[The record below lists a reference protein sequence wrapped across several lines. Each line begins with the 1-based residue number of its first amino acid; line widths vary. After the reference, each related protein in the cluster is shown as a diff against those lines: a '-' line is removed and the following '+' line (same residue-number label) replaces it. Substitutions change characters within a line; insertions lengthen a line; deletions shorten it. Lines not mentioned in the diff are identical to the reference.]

1 MTTSIE
7 TNDSIDR
14 LAGLN
19 ASDST
24 YATRHQREKVAV
36 ATQACEDLL
45 LGNTLAGSLTQA
57 ERLVLASEQARVSG
71 VQLLAD
77 EYRQRAEQ
85 LGDAVTADLRTILS
99 QAGAQTGNV
108 RMDAMLHFVRTL
120 ALNPAESD
128 EQARR
133 AIPAAGLAVDDT
145 VLLAQL
151 IGFVAYQ
158 ARLLVGVQAMAAMGG
173 QTEAA
178 AAAETTATAPF
189 VHPANLPPPG
199 EPLRR
204 NGFTSEVLD
213 WKAWLPV
220 LDPETATPEQ
230 QKVLEVSHPKAKT
243 MDFYLLLGRQPE
255 VLMERSQAFNA
266 IMYAPGGLS
275 RAEREVAATAVS
287 RSNGC
292 VYCASVHAQRFEQ
305 LAKRNDVM
313 AQLFDEP
320 DTAGTNARE
329 RAIIQAALVL
339 TRAPGQFGLSQVQ
352 ALRDAGLTDQEI
364 LDMLHSAALFGWAN
378 RLMLNLGVEIYLNQA

>member
-1 MTTSIE
+1 MTDT
-7 TNDSIDR
+7 IDR
-14 LAGLN
+14 LAGLR
-19 ASDST
+19 ADT
-24 YATRHQREKVAV
+24 PLFATRHERSKVAL

-45 LGNTLAGSLTQA
+45 LGDSLVGELSQA
-57 ERLVLASEQARVSG
+57 ERLVFAAEQARVSG
-71 VQLLAD
+71 IAALEA
-77 EYRQRAEQ
+77 EYRARAIA
-85 LGDAVTADLRTILS
+85 LGDAVSPALRRILETAGST
-99 QAGAQTGNV
+99 AGNA
-108 RMDAMLHFVRTL
+108 RLDAMLHFVRTL
-120 ALNPAESD
+120 ALNPAHSD
-128 EQARR
+128 QATLL
-133 AIPAAGLAVDDT
+133 AIPAAGLSVDGT

-158 ARLLVGVQAMAAMGG
+158 ARLLAGVQAMVALGGVAQHTAAT
-173 QTEAA
+173 TEA
-178 AAAETTATAPF
+178 APF
-189 VHPANLPPPG
+189 VHPANLPAPG

-204 NGFTSEVLD
+204 NGFTSETLD

-220 LDPETATPEQ
+220 LDPTTATPAQ

-255 VLMERSQAFNA
+255 VLLERSQAFNA

-287 RSNGC
+287 RSNRC

-313 AQLFDEP
+313 AQLFDDP

-329 RAIIQAALVL
+329 RAIIQASLVL
-339 TRAPGQFGLSQVQ
+339 TRTPAQLGAGHIQ
-352 ALRDAGLTDQEI
+352 ALRDAGLSDLEV

-378 RLMLNLGVEIYLNQA
+378 RLMLNLGVEIWPQAAA

>member
-128 EQARR
+128 KQALL
-133 AIPAAGLAVDDT
+133 AIPAAGLSVDDT

-178 AAAETTATAPF
+178 TAAETTATAPF

>member
-1 MTTSIE
+1 MTDT
-7 TNDSIDR
+7 IDR
-14 LAGLN
+14 LAGLEQG
-19 ASDST
+19 SPT
-24 YATRHQREKVAV
+24 FTTRHEREKVAL

-45 LGNTLAGSLTQA
+45 LGNQLDSDLTQA
-57 ERLVLASEQARVSG
+57 ERLVLAAEQARVSG
-71 VQLLAD
+71 VSVLQA
-77 EYRQRAEQ
+77 EYRSRAEA
-85 LGDAVTADLRTILS
+85 LGDAITPELRAILD
-99 QAGAQTGNV
+99 QPGTQTGNA
-108 RMDAMLHFVRTL
+108 RLDAMLHFVRTL
-120 ALNPAESD
+120 ALNPAQSD
-128 EQARR
+128 QAALL
-133 AIPAAGLAVDDT
+133 AIPAAGLSLNDT

-158 ARLLVGVQAMAAMGG
+158 ARLLAGVKAMGELG
-173 QTEAA
+173 GATEAPA
-178 AAAETTATAPF
+178 AQPADAAPF

-204 NGFTSEVLD
+204 NGFTSETLD
-213 WKAWLPV
+213 WKAWLQV
-220 LDPETATPEQ
+220 LDPDTATPEQ
-230 QKVLEVSHPKAKT
+230 QHVLEVSHPKAKS
-243 MDFYLLLGRQPE
+243 MDFYLLLARQPQ
-255 VLMERSQAFNA
+255 VLLERSQAFNA

-329 RAIIQAALVL
+329 RAIIQASLAL
-339 TRAPGQFGLSQVQ
+339 TRTPGNFGKHNLQP
-352 ALRDAGLTDQEI
+352 LRDAGLSDLEI

-378 RLMLNLGVEIYLNQA
+378 RLMLNLGVELYSTP

>member
-1 MTTSIE
+1 MTDTK
-7 TNDSIDR
+7 IDTIHR
-14 LAGLN
+14 LAGLEQ
-19 ASDST
+19 DSPT
-24 YATRHQREKVAV
+24 FTTRHEREKVAL

-45 LGNTLAGSLTQA
+45 LGNSLDSALSQA
-57 ERLVLASEQARVSG
+57 ERLVLAAEQARVSG
-71 VQLLAD
+71 VNVLEA
-77 EYRQRAEQ
+77 EYRHRAEA
-85 LGDAVTADLRTILS
+85 LGAAITPELRTILDK
-99 QAGAQTGNV
+99 AGAQTGNA

-128 EQARR
+128 QAALL
-133 AIPAAGLAVDDT
+133 AIPAAAGLSLNDT

-151 IGFVAYQ
+151 IGFVSYQ
-158 ARLLVGVQAMAAMGG
+158 ARLLVGVQAMNDMGG
-173 QTEAA
+173 VAEAPAA
-178 AAAETTATAPF
+178 APADAAPF

-204 NGFTSEVLD
+204 NGFTSEVLG
-213 WKAWLPV
+213 WKAWLEV
-220 LDPETATPEQ
+220 LNPETATPEQ
-230 QKVLEVSHPKAKT
+230 QHVLEVSHPKAKS
-243 MDFYLLLGRQPE
+243 MDFYLVLARQPQ
-255 VLMERSQAFNA
+255 VLLERSQAFNA

-313 AQLFDEP
+313 AQMFDDP

-329 RAIIQAALVL
+329 RAIIQASLAL
-339 TRAPGQFGLSQVQ
+339 TRAPGSFGKQNLQP
-352 ALRDAGLTDQEI
+352 LRDAGLSDLEI

-378 RLMLNLGVEIYLNQA
+378 RLMLNLGVEIYVTP

>member
-1 MTTSIE
+1 MTRRKRFEMTD
-7 TNDSIDR
+7 TIDR
-14 LAGLN
+14 LAGIH
-19 ASDST
+19 ADSST
-24 YATRHQREKVAV
+24 FATRHEREKVAA

-45 LGNTLAGSLTQA
+45 LGNRLASALTQA

-71 VQLLAD
+71 VQALQD
-77 EYRQRAEQ
+77 EYRTRAEQ
-85 LGDAVTADLRTILS
+85 FDLGAQLRTILN
-99 QAGAQTGNV
+99 QPGASTGNA
-108 RMDAMLHFVRTL
+108 RLDAMLHFVRTL

-128 EQARR
+128 KAALL
-133 AIPAAGLAVDDT
+133 AIPAAGLSLDDT

-158 ARLLVGVQAMAAMGG
+158 ARLLAGVKAMAEMGG
-173 QTEAA
+173 RAQAP
-178 AAAETTATAPF
+178 AAEPATAAPF
-189 VHPANLPPPG
+189 VHPANLPAPG

-204 NGFTSEVLD
+204 NGFTSETLD
-213 WKAWLPV
+213 WKSWLPV
-220 LDPETATPEQ
+220 LDPASATPEQ
-230 QKVLEVSHPKAKT
+230 QKVLDISHPKART
-243 MDFYLLLGRQPE
+243 MDFYLLLGRQPQ
-255 VLMERSQAFNA
+255 VLLERSQAFNA

-329 RAIIQAALVL
+329 RAIIEASLAL
-339 TRAPGQFGLSQVQ
+339 TRAPGSFGAQNMQ
-352 ALRDAGLTDQEI
+352 PLRDAGLSDLEI

-378 RLMLNLGVEIYLNQA
+378 RLMLNLGQEIYPAAAD

>member
-1 MTTSIE
+1 MTDT
-7 TNDSIDR
+7 IDR
-14 LAGLN
+14 LAGL
-19 ASDST
+19 AQSSPT
-24 YATRHQREKVAV
+24 FTTRHEREKVAL

-45 LGNTLAGSLTQA
+45 LGNTLDSALSQA
-57 ERLVLASEQARVSG
+57 ERLVLAAEQARVSG
-71 VQLLAD
+71 VSALEA
-77 EYRQRAEQ
+77 EYRGRAQ
-85 LGDAVTADLRTILS
+85 ALGAAITPELRSILDKP
-99 QAGAQTGNV
+99 GAQTGNA

-128 EQARR
+128 QAALL
-133 AIPAAGLAVDDT
+133 AIPAAGLSLNDT

-158 ARLLVGVQAMAAMGG
+158 ARLLVGVKAMSDMGG
-173 QTEAA
+173 VADA
-178 AAAETTATAPF
+178 PAAEPVDAAPF

-213 WKAWLPV
+213 WKAWLEV
-220 LDPETATPEQ
+220 LKPETATPEQ
-230 QKVLEVSHPKAKT
+230 QHVLEVSHPKAKT
-243 MDFYLLLGRQPE
+243 MDFYLLLARQPQ
-255 VLMERSQAFNA
+255 VLLERSQAFNA

-313 AQLFDEP
+313 AQMFDDP
-320 DTAGTNARE
+320 DIAGTNARE
-329 RAIIQAALVL
+329 RAIIQASLAL
-339 TRAPGQFGLSQVQ
+339 TRTPGGFGKQNLQP
-352 ALRDAGLTDQEI
+352 LRDAGLSDLEI

-378 RLMLNLGVEIYLNQA
+378 RLMLNLGVEVYATP

>member
-1 MTTSIE
+1 MTDT
-7 TNDSIDR
+7 TTDTIDR
-14 LAGLN
+14 LAGLAEGN
-19 ASDST
+19 PSFT
-24 YATRHQREKVAV
+24 TRHEREKVAL

-45 LGNTLAGSLTQA
+45 LGNQLDSALTQA
-57 ERLVLASEQARVSG
+57 ERLVLAAEQARVSG
-71 VQLLAD
+71 VAALKAD
-77 EYRQRAEQ
+77 YRARAEA
-85 LGDAVTADLRTILS
+85 LSDAITPELRTILD
-99 QAGAQTGNV
+99 QPDAQTGNA

-120 ALNPAESD
+120 ALNPAQSD
-128 EQARR
+128 QAALL
-133 AIPAAGLAVDDT
+133 AIPAAGLSLNDT

-158 ARLLVGVQAMAAMGG
+158 ARLLVGVKAMSDMGG
-173 QTEAA
+173 VADAPAAEPAA
-178 AAAETTATAPF
+178 AAPF

-213 WKAWLPV
+213 WKAWLEV
-220 LDPETATPEQ
+220 LNPDTATPEQ
-230 QKVLEVSHPKAKT
+230 QHVLEVSHPKAKT
-243 MDFYLLLGRQPE
+243 MDFYLVLARQPQ
-255 VLMERSQAFNA
+255 VLLERSQAFNA

-313 AQLFDEP
+313 AQMFDDP

-329 RAIIQAALVL
+329 RAIIQSSLVL
-339 TRAPGQFGLSQVQ
+339 TRAPGSFGVQ
-352 ALRDAGLTDQEI
+352 NVQPLRDAGLSDLEI

-378 RLMLNLGVEIYLNQA
+378 RLMLNLGVEIYVSP

>member
-1 MTTSIE
+1 MTDTKSD
-7 TNDSIDR
+7 TIDR
-14 LAGLN
+14 LAGLEQG
-19 ASDST
+19 SPT
-24 YATRHQREKVAV
+24 FTTRHEREKVAL

-45 LGNTLAGSLTQA
+45 LGDTLATALTQA

-71 VQLLAD
+71 VNVLQD
-77 EYRQRAEQ
+77 VYRARALTLDSAAITPE
-85 LGDAVTADLRTILS
+85 LRTILN
-99 QAGAQTGNV
+99 QPGAQTGNA

-128 EQARR
+128 QAALL
-133 AIPAAGLAVDDT
+133 AIPAAGLSLNDT

-158 ARLLVGVQAMAAMGG
+158 ARLLVGVQAMNDMGG
-173 QTEAA
+173 VAEAPAA
-178 AAAETTATAPF
+178 APADAAPF

-204 NGFTSEVLD
+204 NGFTSEVLG
-213 WKAWLPV
+213 WKAWLEV
-220 LDPETATPEQ
+220 LNPETATPEQ
-230 QKVLEVSHPKAKT
+230 QHVLEVSHPKAKT
-243 MDFYLLLGRQPE
+243 MDFYLVLARQPQ
-255 VLMERSQAFNA
+255 VLLERSQAFNA

-287 RSNGC
+287 RSNRC

-329 RAIIQAALVL
+329 RAIIQASLAL
-339 TRAPGQFGLSQVQ
+339 TRAPGSFGKQNLQP
-352 ALRDAGLTDQEI
+352 LRDAGLSDLEI

-378 RLMLNLGVEIYLNQA
+378 RLMLNLGVELYSTP

>member
-1 MTTSIE
+1 MSDT
-7 TNDSIDR
+7 IDR
-14 LAGLN
+14 LAGLGN
-19 ASDST
+19 NSPT
-24 YATRHQREKVAV
+24 FTTRHEREKVAV

-57 ERLVLASEQARVSG
+57 ERLVLAAEQARVSG
-71 VQLLAD
+71 VAALEA
-77 EYRQRAEQ
+77 EYRSRAQALDGALAPELQ
-85 LGDAVTADLRTILS
+85 AIFDTA
-99 QAGAQTGNV
+99 GVQTGNA
-108 RMDAMLHFVRTL
+108 RMDAMLHFVRAL

-128 EQARR
+128 QQALL
-133 AIPAAGLAVDDT
+133 AIPAAGLSVDDT

-158 ARLLVGVQAMAAMGG
+158 ARLLVGIKAMAEMGG
-173 QTEAA
+173 QADAPAAEPAA
-178 AAAETTATAPF
+178 AAAF
-189 VHPANLPPPG
+189 VHPANLPAPG

-204 NGFTSEVLD
+204 NGFTSETLD

-220 LDPETATPEQ
+220 LDPATATPEQ
-230 QKVLEVSHPKAKT
+230 QKVLEVSHPKAKS

-266 IMYAPGGLS
+266 IRYAPGGLS

-287 RSNGC
+287 RSNRC

-313 AQLFDEP
+313 AQMFDDP

-329 RAIIQAALVL
+329 RAIIQSSLAL
-339 TRAPGQFGLSQVQ
+339 TRTPGSFGKQNLQP
-352 ALRDAGLTDQEI
+352 LRDAGLSDLEI

-378 RLMLNLGVEIYLNQA
+378 RLMLNLGVEIYPQAS

>member
-1 MTTSIE
+1 MTDT
-7 TNDSIDR
+7 TLDTIDR
-14 LAGLN
+14 LAGITQGD
-19 ASDST
+19 AT
-24 YATRHQREKVAV
+24 FATRHEREKVAL

-45 LGNTLAGSLTQA
+45 LGNTLDSALTQA
-57 ERLVLASEQARVSG
+57 ERLVLAAEQARVSG
-71 VQLLAD
+71 VTVLEAD
-77 EYRQRAEQ
+77 YRARAET
-85 LGDAVTADLRTILS
+85 LAAAITPELRTILD
-99 QAGAQTGNV
+99 QPGAQTGNA

-128 EQARR
+128 QAALL
-133 AIPAAGLAVDDT
+133 AIPAAGLSLNDT

-151 IGFVAYQ
+151 IGFVSYQ
-158 ARLLVGVQAMAAMGG
+158 ARLLVGVKAMSDMGG
-173 QTEAA
+173 VSEAPA
-178 AAAETTATAPF
+178 AQPADAAPF

-213 WKAWLPV
+213 WKAWLKV
-220 LDPETATPEQ
+220 LNYDTATPEQ
-230 QKVLEVSHPKAKT
+230 QHVLEVSHPKAKT
-243 MDFYLLLGRQPE
+243 MDFYLLLARQPQ
-255 VLMERSQAFNA
+255 VLLERSQAFNA

-305 LAKRNDVM
+305 LAKRNNVM
-313 AQLFDEP
+313 AQMFDDP

-329 RAIIQAALVL
+329 RAIIQASLAL
-339 TRAPGQFGLSQVQ
+339 TRAPGSFGQQNLQPLRDTGLSD
-352 ALRDAGLTDQEI
+352 LEI

-378 RLMLNLGVEIYLNQA
+378 RLMLNLGVEVYATP

>member
-1 MTTSIE
+1 MTDT
-7 TNDSIDR
+7 TTDTIDR
-14 LAGLN
+14 LAGL
-19 ASDST
+19 AQGDPSFT
-24 YATRHQREKVAV
+24 TRHEREKVAL

-45 LGNTLAGSLTQA
+45 LGSQLDSALTQA
-57 ERLVLASEQARVSG
+57 ERLVLAAEQARVSG
-71 VQLLAD
+71 VAALEAD
-77 EYRQRAEQ
+77 YRARAEA
-85 LGDAVTADLRTILS
+85 LSDAITPELRTILE
-99 QAGAQTGNV
+99 QPDAQTGNA

-120 ALNPAESD
+120 ALNPAKSD
-128 EQARR
+128 QAALL
-133 AIPAAGLAVDDT
+133 AIPTAGLSLNDT

-158 ARLLVGVQAMAAMGG
+158 ARLLVGVKAMSDMGG
-173 QTEAA
+173 VADTPAAEPAA
-178 AAAETTATAPF
+178 AAPF

-204 NGFTSEVLD
+204 NGFTSETLD
-213 WKAWLPV
+213 WKAWLEV
-220 LDPETATPEQ
+220 LTPDTATPEQ
-230 QKVLEVSHPKAKT
+230 QHVLEVSHPKAKT
-243 MDFYLLLGRQPE
+243 MDFYLVLARQPQ
-255 VLMERSQAFNA
+255 VLLERSQAFNA

-313 AQLFDEP
+313 AQMFDDP

-329 RAIIQAALVL
+329 RAIIQSSLVL
-339 TRAPGQFGLSQVQ
+339 TRAPGSFGVQ
-352 ALRDAGLTDQEI
+352 NVQPLRDAGLSDLEI

-378 RLMLNLGVEIYLNQA
+378 RLMLNLGVEIYVSP

>member
-1 MTTSIE
+1 MTDT
-7 TNDSIDR
+7 IDL
-14 LAGLN
+14 LAGLEQG
-19 ASDST
+19 SPT
-24 YATRHQREKVAV
+24 FTTRREREKVAL

-45 LGNTLAGSLTQA
+45 LGNTLDTALTQA
-57 ERLVLASEQARVSG
+57 ERLVLASEQARISG
-71 VQLLAD
+71 VNVLQAVYRARALAL
-77 EYRQRAEQ
+77 ESAAITPE
-85 LGDAVTADLRTILS
+85 LNTILN
-99 QAGAQTGNV
+99 QPGAQTGNA

-128 EQARR
+128 KAALL
-133 AIPAAGLAVDDT
+133 AIPAAGLSLNDT

-158 ARLLVGVQAMAAMGG
+158 ARLLVGVKAMNDMGG
-173 QTEAA
+173 VADAPAA
-178 AAAETTATAPF
+178 QPADAAPF
-189 VHPANLPPPG
+189 VHPANLPAPG

-204 NGFTSEVLD
+204 NGFTSETLGWESWLEVLN
-213 WKAWLPV
+213 
-220 LDPETATPEQ
+220 PETATPEQ
-230 QKVLEVSHPKAKT
+230 QHVLEVSHPKAKT
-243 MDFYLLLGRQPE
+243 MDFYLVLARQPQ
-255 VLMERSQAFNA
+255 VLLERSQAFNA

-287 RSNGC
+287 RSNRC

-329 RAIIQAALVL
+329 RAIIQASLAL
-339 TRAPGQFGLSQVQ
+339 TRTPGSFGKQNLQP
-352 ALRDAGLTDQEI
+352 LRDAGLSDLEI

-378 RLMLNLGVEIYLNQA
+378 RLMLNLGVELYSTP

>member
-1 MTTSIE
+1 MTDT
-7 TNDSIDR
+7 TTDTIDR
-14 LAGLN
+14 LAGLAEGN
-19 ASDST
+19 PSFT
-24 YATRHQREKVAV
+24 TRHEREKVAL

-45 LGNTLAGSLTQA
+45 LGNQLDSALTQA
-57 ERLVLASEQARVSG
+57 ERLVLAAEQARVSG
-71 VQLLAD
+71 VAALEAD
-77 EYRQRAEQ
+77 YRARAEA
-85 LGDAVTADLRTILS
+85 LSDAITPELRTILD
-99 QAGAQTGNV
+99 QQGAQTGNA

-128 EQARR
+128 QAALL
-133 AIPAAGLAVDDT
+133 AIPAAGLSLNDT

-158 ARLLVGVQAMAAMGG
+158 ARLLVGAKAMSDMGG
-173 QTEAA
+173 VADTPAAEPAA
-178 AAAETTATAPF
+178 AAPF

-213 WKAWLPV
+213 WKAWLEV
-220 LDPETATPEQ
+220 LNPDTATPEQ
-230 QKVLEVSHPKAKT
+230 QHVLEVSHPKAKT
-243 MDFYLLLGRQPE
+243 MDFYLVLARQPQ
-255 VLMERSQAFNA
+255 VLLERSQAFNA

-313 AQLFDEP
+313 AQMFDDP

-329 RAIIQAALVL
+329 RAIIQSSLVL
-339 TRAPGQFGLSQVQ
+339 TRAPGSFGVQ
-352 ALRDAGLTDQEI
+352 NVQPLRDAGLSDLEI

-378 RLMLNLGVEIYLNQA
+378 RLMLNLGVEIYVSP

>member
-1 MTTSIE
+1 MTDT
-7 TNDSIDR
+7 IDR
-14 LAGLN
+14 LADLEQG
-19 ASDST
+19 SPT
-24 YATRHQREKVAV
+24 FATRHEREKVAL

-45 LGNTLAGSLTQA
+45 LGNTLDSALSQA
-57 ERLVLASEQARVSG
+57 ERLVLAAEQARVSG
-71 VQLLAD
+71 VSALEA
-77 EYRQRAEQ
+77 EYRGRAQALSTEI
-85 LGDAVTADLRTILS
+85 TPELRSILDKP
-99 QAGAQTGNV
+99 GAQTGNA

-128 EQARR
+128 QAALL
-133 AIPAAGLAVDDT
+133 AIPAAGLSLNDT

-158 ARLLVGVQAMAAMGG
+158 ARLLVGVKAMSDMGG
-173 QTEAA
+173 MADAPADEPADA
-178 AAAETTATAPF
+178 APF

-213 WKAWLPV
+213 WKAWLEV
-220 LDPETATPEQ
+220 LKPETATPEQ
-230 QKVLEVSHPKAKT
+230 QHVLEVSHPKAKT
-243 MDFYLLLGRQPE
+243 MDFYLLLARQPQ
-255 VLMERSQAFNA
+255 VLLERSQAFNA

-313 AQLFDEP
+313 AQMFDDP

-329 RAIIQAALVL
+329 RAIIQASLAL
-339 TRAPGQFGLSQVQ
+339 TRTPGSFGKQHLQP
-352 ALRDAGLTDQEI
+352 LRDAGLSDLEI

-378 RLMLNLGVEIYLNQA
+378 RLMLNLGIEIYTP